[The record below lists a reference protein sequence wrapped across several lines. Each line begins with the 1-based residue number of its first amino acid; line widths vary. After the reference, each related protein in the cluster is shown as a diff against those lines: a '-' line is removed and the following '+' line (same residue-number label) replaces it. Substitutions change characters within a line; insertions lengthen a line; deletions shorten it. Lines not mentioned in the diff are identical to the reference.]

1 MKFKNQDDNR
11 YRVRFMV
18 ATEELMDKLTV
29 KEFISYLEENAEL
42 EDESFETINGEMFLC
57 KAYDLKEA
65 DSNLHK
71 EFLVTDTGR
80 VFYWLSLLKKVEL
93 VDREEKVK
101 DLDVNN
107 SRWYVVIGDEMYGA
121 TAYRTI
127 YIPGGRDVD
136 YIKCLK
142 KLFKRINKQYEKAG
156 LYDMSVYAY
165 MENEDGEVERMD
177 MFWFY
182 EETEHREL
190 KL

>member
-1 MKFKNQDDNR
+1 M
-11 YRVRFMV
+11 
-18 ATEELMDKLTV
+18 
-29 KEFISYLEENAEL
+29 
-42 EDESFETINGEMFLC
+42 
-57 KAYDLKEA
+57 
-65 DSNLHK
+65 
-71 EFLVTDTGR
+71 
-80 VFYWLSLLKKVEL
+80 KKVEL

-156 LYDMSVYAY
+156 LYNVSVYAY
-165 MENEDGEVERMD
+165 MENEDGEVKKMD
-177 MFWFY
+177 DFWY
-182 EETEHREL
+182 WEETEHREL